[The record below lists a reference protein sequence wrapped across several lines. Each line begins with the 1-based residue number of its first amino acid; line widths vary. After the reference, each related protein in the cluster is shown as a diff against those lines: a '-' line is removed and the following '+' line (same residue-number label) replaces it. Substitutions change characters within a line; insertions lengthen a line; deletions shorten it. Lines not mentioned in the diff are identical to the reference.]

1 MSEMQK
7 VEASASD
14 VPKTALITGIT
25 GQDGSY
31 LAELL
36 LEKGY
41 RVHGLARRNAS
52 QEGVNM
58 KNLRSIQSKITI
70 HKGDITDPFILI
82 QLLRTIQP
90 HEIYHLAAQ
99 SHVTQSFTT
108 PDHTFQVNTTGTL
121 NLLQAVVVCGL
132 QSKTRI
138 YNAATSELFGGT
150 TTPNTML
157 TEDSPFE
164 PKSPYAISKLA
175 AYWLVR
181 NYRDAYG
188 LWAVN
193 GILFNHES
201 PRRGSG
207 FVTMRI
213 ARAAASYALSLT
225 SPNPPSS
232 PNSPNS
238 PNPPSSSNPS
248 PLTLAGINMAR
259 DWGHARDYVCAIWM
273 MLQQD
278 SPPPRDML
286 IATGQQRTV
295 GGFVEAAFGR
305 VGVALRWVYGP
316 DMKVTGA
323 VDANT
328 GQKVLQID
336 PSLERAVEVPCL
348 LGDSTLAR
356 EVLGWEPTTPFET
369 LVTEMVDSELERLER
384 MQ

>member
-1 MSEMQK
+1 MSEMLK
-7 VEASASD
+7 SEDSASD

-181 NYRDAYG
+181 NYREAHG

-201 PRRGSG
+201 SRRGSG

-213 ARAAASYALSLT
+213 ARAAASYALNL
-225 SPNPPSS
+225 NP
-232 PNSPNS
+232 
-238 PNPPSSSNPS
+238 PNPPSSSNPP

-259 DWGHARDYVCAIWM
+259 DWGHARDYVRAIWM

-278 SPPPRDML
+278 SPPPWDML

-305 VGVALRWVYGP
+305 VGVTLRWVYGP

-328 GQKVLQID
+328 GRKVLQID

-369 LVTEMVDSELERLER
+369 LVAEMVDSELERLER

>member
-1 MSEMQK
+1 MLT
-7 VEASASD
+7 VEFAQYS
-14 VPKTALITGIT
+14 GIT

-52 QEGVNM
+52 QEGINM
-58 KNLRSIQSKITI
+58 KNLRSIRSKITI
-70 HKGDITDPFILI
+70 HKGDITDPYILV
-82 QLLRTIQP
+82 QLLRDIQP

-99 SHVTQSFTT
+99 SHVSQSFAT
-108 PDHTFQVNTTGTL
+108 PDHTFQVNMTGTL
-121 NLLQAVVVCGL
+121 NLLQAVMVCGL

-157 TEDSPFE
+157 TEHSPFE

-181 NYRDAYG
+181 NYRDAHG

-201 PRRGSG
+201 ARRGFG

-213 ARAAASYALSLT
+213 ARGAANHALNLL
-225 SPNPPSS
+225 
-232 PNSPNS
+232 NSPDS
-238 PNPPSSSNPS
+238 SEPP
-248 PLTLAGINMAR
+248 LLKLAGVDMAR
-259 DWGHARDYVCAIWM
+259 DWGHARDYVRGIWM

-278 SPPPRDML
+278 SPRDML
-286 IATGQQRTV
+286 VATGRQRTV
-295 GGFVEAAFGR
+295 RVFVEAAFGR

-323 VDANT
+323 VDTNT

-336 PSLERAVEVPCL
+336 SSLERAVEVPYL

-356 EVLGWEPTTPFET
+356 EVLGWEPTIPFET
-369 LVTEMVDSELERLER
+369 LVAEMVDSELERLR
-384 MQ
+384 KDT